1 MSTTGNQR
9 ERVAIVTGAGK
20 GLGKAWALYLARQ
33 GAKIIVNNRA
43 SGKPPGETSAD
54 AVVNEI
60 RLLGGTAIANND
72 SVEDSLAPERLVTQ
86 AYEAYGRLDIVIANA
101 GIDRAESFHKQD
113 IADFEMVMDINFFAV
128 VRLLKSAWPKMRD
141 ARYGRVLVTTST
153 AGLYGNHGQT
163 AYASA
168 KAALQGLVKTLALEG
183 ASRNISVNSI
193 APYAVTQ
200 MTRAAFPESKVD
212 LFSTDAISPLVNWLV
227 SQRCTLSGTTIV
239 AGAKHACLVKTLES
253 DTLSL
258 DQNPEQALAQLMT
271 IPCSYSPASAL
282 EEFEHFADSA
292 SVYEKNLH

>member
-1 MSTTGNQR
+1 MSTAPNQS
-9 ERVAIVTGAGK
+9 ERVAIITGAGK
-20 GLGKAWALYLARQ
+20 GLGKAWALHLAQQ

-43 SGKPPGETSAD
+43 SGKPPGQTSAD

-60 RLLGGTAIANND
+60 LSLGGSAIANYD
-72 SVEDSLAPERLVTQ
+72 SVEDTLTPERLVTE
-86 AYEAYGRLDIVIANA
+86 AYEVYGRLDIVIANA

-128 VRLLKSAWPKMRD
+128 ARLLKFAWPKMRD
-141 ARYGRVLVTTST
+141 ARYGRILVTTST

-163 AYASA
+163 AYSSA

-183 ASRNISVNSI
+183 VSRNIQVNSI

-200 MTRAAFPESKVD
+200 MTRAAFPESQAD

-227 SQRCTLSGTTIV
+227 SQPCKLSGKTII
-239 AGAKHACLVKTLES
+239 AGAKQARLVKTLES

-258 DQNPEQALAQLMT
+258 APNLEEALDKLMAM
-271 IPCSYSPASAL
+271 PCAYSPASAM
-282 EEFEHFADSA
+282 EEFKHFAGSG
-292 SVYEKNLH
+292 